1 MTTKIK
7 PYQSE
12 MKDNFVIYQ
21 MESSKNIAVYVAEDT
36 VWLTQA
42 QIAELFSTTPQN
54 VTTHI
59 RNIFKENELKK
70 NATCKEFL
78 QVQQEGNRQVNRQK
92 LFYNLDMIL
101 SIGYRVKSLYATRF
115 RIWATSVLR
124 DYLLTGA
131 ILYHR
136 LTQIEKTLQD
146 HDDQIKSLIQKA
158 LPSKQG
164 VFYNGQIFD
173 AYQFVSDL
181 IRSAKESILLI
192 DNYADDS
199 VLTQLTKRT
208 AGVSVIIGVSHLT
221 EAFKLDIVRHNKQYP
236 PVQVRE
242 IPAVHDR
249 FLLLDG
255 SQLYT
260 FGASFKDLGKKLFCF
275 TKIESTEVIKVVRK
289 LVAD

>member
-1 MTTKIK
+1 
-7 PYQSE
+7 

-21 MESSKNIAVYVAEDT
+21 MEGSKNIAVYVADDT

-42 QIAELFSTTPQN
+42 QIAELFLTTPQN

-59 RNIFKENELKK
+59 RNIFKEKELEK

-78 QVQQEGNRQVNRQK
+78 QVQQEGKRQVNRHK

-131 ILYHR
+131 VLYHR
-136 LTQIEKTLQD
+136 LTKIEETLQD

-164 VFYNGQIFD
+164 IFFNGQIFD

-181 IRSAKESILLI
+181 IRSAKESIVLI

-199 VLTQLTKRT
+199 VLTQLTKRA
-208 AGVSVIIGVSHLT
+208 AGVSAIIGVSYLT
-221 EAFKLDIVRHNKQYP
+221 EAFKLDIARHSKQYP

-249 FLLLDG
+249 FLLLDD

-275 TKIESTEVIKVVRK
+275 TKIESTDVIEVVRK
-289 LVAD
+289 LVVD

>member
-1 MTTKIK
+1 MTTKINL
-7 PYQSE
+7 YQSE
-12 MKDNFVIYQ
+12 MKDNFVFYQ
-21 MESSKNIAVYVAEDT
+21 LENSKNIAVYVAEDT

-42 QIAELFSTTPQN
+42 QIAELFLTTPQN

-59 RNIFKENELKK
+59 RNIFKENELEK
-70 NATCKEFL
+70 NTTCKEFL
-78 QVQQEGNRQVNRQK
+78 QVQQEGNRQVSRHK

-101 SIGYRVKSLYATRF
+101 AIGYRVKSLYATRF

-136 LTQIEKTLQD
+136 LTQIEETLQD
-146 HDDQIKSLIQKA
+146 HDSQIKSLIQKA

-181 IRSAKESILLI
+181 IRSAKESIVII

-199 VLTQLTKRT
+199 VLTQLTKRA
-208 AGVSVIIGVSHLT
+208 AGVSVVIGVSHLT
-221 EAFKLDIVRHNKQYP
+221 EAFKLDMVRHNKQYP
-236 PVQVRE
+236 EVLVRE

-275 TKIESTEVIKVVRK
+275 TKIESTEVVEVVRK
-289 LVAD
+289 LIAN

>member
-1 MTTKIK
+1 MTTKINL
-7 PYQSE
+7 YQSE

-21 MESSKNIAVYVAEDT
+21 MEGSKNIAVYVADDT

-42 QIAELFSTTPQN
+42 QIAELFLTTPQN

-59 RNIFKENELKK
+59 RNIFKEKELEK

-78 QVQQEGNRQVNRQK
+78 QVQQEGKRQVNRHK

-131 ILYHR
+131 VLYHR
-136 LTQIEKTLQD
+136 LTKIEETLQD

-164 VFYNGQIFD
+164 IFFNGQIFD

-181 IRSAKESILLI
+181 IRSAKESIVLI

-199 VLTQLTKRT
+199 VLTQLTKRA
-208 AGVSVIIGVSHLT
+208 AGVSAIIGVSYLT
-221 EAFKLDIVRHNKQYP
+221 EAFKLDIARHSKQYP

-249 FLLLDG
+249 FLLLDD

-275 TKIESTEVIKVVRK
+275 TKIESTDVIEVVRK
-289 LVAD
+289 LVVD